1 MDLFHY
7 LVKNQLFYFANYS
20 NTEVHKKFKF
30 KLVKYIFIFCHKILE
45 YLSFSLFSCCV
56 YPADDGAL
64 SWEEFKTHFADGV
77 LTEEEMKELFDL
89 IDTNN
94 TKYETLNS
102 SLFYI
107 IPKTLVTFLVVEK
120 ANYLLNCIIKK
131 KYSFFLGCQK
141 GKFAFYFFFWL
152 WLNK

>member
-1 MDLFHY
+1 M
-7 LVKNQLFYFANYS
+7 
-20 NTEVHKKFKF
+20 HKTFKF

-45 YLSFSLFSCCV
+45 YLSLRLFSCCV

-94 TKYETLNS
+94 TKYESFNS
-102 SLFYI
+102 SLFCI
-107 IPKTLVTFLVVEK
+107 MSKTLDTFLVVEK
-120 ANYLLNCIIKK
+120 ANYLLNCIVKK
-131 KYSFFLGCQK
+131 NTFFSGLSER
-141 GKFAFYFFFWL
+141 
-152 WLNK
+152 